1 MKFPLVLLFVFAS
14 FALFSQNSADVAYSS
29 NSPFN
34 WEMFKGKINPNHLDE
49 MGKNTGAVTV
59 SSLTYETEVRGKN
72 ATVKVS
78 ALFHPFE
85 SWTRYP
91 KLDNPDEA
99 LNHEKRHFDICEI
112 YARKIRKAL
121 SSSRYYQSN
130 FNEELSDLFKK
141 TVKEYREE
149 QMRYDKDTKHSID
162 QEQQK
167 KWDAKIDSRLT
178 ELSKYSNSK
187 VAVTLS

>member
-1 MKFPLVLLFVFAS
+1 MRFLFVFPFVFAS
-14 FALFSQNSADVAYSS
+14 IALFSQSSADVAYSS
-29 NSPFN
+29 NGPFN

-49 MGKNTGAVTV
+49 MGNNTGAVTV

-121 SSSRYYQSN
+121 TSTHFYRGN
-130 FNEELSDLFKK
+130 FNEELSSLFKK

-149 QMRYDKDTKHSID
+149 QVKYDKDTKHSTD
-162 QEQQK
+162 NEQQK
-167 KWDAKIDSRLT
+167 KWDAKIDSRLA
-178 ELSKYSNSK
+178 ELSKYSPST
-187 VAVTLS
+187 VAVTLN

>member
-1 MKFPLVLLFVFAS
+1 MRFLLVLPFVFTS
-14 FALFSQNSADVAYSS
+14 IALFSQKGADVAYSS
-29 NSPFN
+29 NGPFN

-59 SSLTYETEVRGKN
+59 SSLTYETVVRGKN

-91 KLDNPDEA
+91 KLDNPNEA

>member
-1 MKFPLVLLFVFAS
+1 MRYLLALSFVFTS
-14 FALFSQNSADVAYSS
+14 VALFSQNSADVTYSS
-29 NSPFN
+29 NGPFN
-34 WEMFKGKINPNHLDE
+34 WEMFKGKINPHHLDE

-59 SSLTYETEVRGKN
+59 SSLSYETVVRGKN
-72 ATVKVS
+72 ATVTIS

-121 SSSRYYQSN
+121 ISTRFDRGS
-130 FNEELSDLFKK
+130 FNEELSYLFKK
-141 TVKEYREE
+141 MVKEYREE
-149 QMRYDKDTKHSID
+149 QTRYDKETKHSID
-162 QEQQK
+162 KEQQK

-178 ELSKYSNSK
+178 ELSKYSSST
-187 VAVTLS
+187 VAVTLN